1 MLLLRLAMLLAL
13 LTCAVGCPSKP
24 VLELHGARVESAGPA
39 GVGIRLM
46 MRVNNDNA
54 FDVKIRNVRAS
65 VVIADRFKL
74 PPIQY
79 NPDQWLPAGKW
90 VVLPVPVVIPW
101 NLIQPLTMTTIGS
114 NVVGYRVRGMADV
127 TAVRMLGIEVNNHE
141 LDDEGSVSRGQLL
154 LAAGR
159 GMIPGIR

>member
-1 MLLLRLAMLLAL
+1 MVLLRLALLLAL

-24 VLELHGARVESAGPA
+24 VLELHGAQIQSAGPA

-65 VVIADRFKL
+65 VVIAKRFKL

-90 VVLPVPVVIPW
+90 VLVPVPVTIPW
-101 NLIQPLTMTTIGS
+101 NLIQPLAVTTVGS
-114 NVVGYRVRGMADV
+114 TEISYRLRGVADV
-127 TAVRMLGIEVNNHE
+127 TAVRMLGIEVNDHE
-141 LDDEGSVSRGQLL
+141 LDEEDTVSRAQLL
-154 LAAGR
+154 MAAGR
-159 GMIPGIR
+159 GMIPGMR